1 MTIPLPEFNLPKKY
15 QYAAVCIIDGSPQE
29 SLNALVLGESLR
41 DRSVGY
47 DKILMVYGDC
57 NDIQKKAFQLVWD
70 QVYCV
75 PDIRGFFS
83 SSNLDCKFNNL
94 YLFTLLDYEKTLL
107 IESHLLVTESLL
119 DVFSFKVP
127 ALPAND
133 KLYAWSSN
141 LLIPNASLLSPD
153 GRFQSKTDIFL
164 VEPSQDEWDDSI
176 DYLKALLEETDDL
189 GLFRDF
195 IIKYFQGSWYSLSH
209 EYNFRDRFVIYGS
222 KRTFGVPPQEQPC
235 RVIGF
240 RESIKPSDI
249 FFFGEDLRLFQDKL
263 PVLLQEII
271 ERVTSW
277 NDFPRLAPSQS
288 AADRCLA
295 IYRCWF
301 ETLFSLTERIFDRL
315 GVTLFQVVRPAPTF
329 PVEELEAM
337 SNEAHENREIKEKA
351 RAERPVRRFNL
362 GKNVLAHND
371 RKFEVTDKAV
381 VTRFRTIGS

>member
-1 MTIPLPEFNLPKKY
+1 MTIPLPEFNLSKKFR
-15 QYAAVCIIDGSPQE
+15 YAVVCIIDGSPQE

-41 DRSVGY
+41 DHAVGF
-47 DKILMVYGDC
+47 DKILMVYGAC
-57 NDIQKKAFQLVWD
+57 NEILKRAFQLVWD
-70 QVYCV
+70 NVYCV
-75 PDIRGFFS
+75 KDIRGSFN

-94 YLFTLLDYEKTLL
+94 YLFTLLDYEKVLL
-107 IESHLLVTESLL
+107 IESHLLVTGSLL
-119 DVFSFKVP
+119 DVFSFKAP

-141 LLIPNASLLSPD
+141 QLIPNAALLSPD

-195 IIKYFQGSWYSLSH
+195 IIRYFQGSWYSLSH

-222 KRTFGVPPQEQPC
+222 KQTFGVPPQEQLC

-249 FFFGEDLRLFQDKL
+249 FFFGEDLHVFQDKL

-277 NDFPRLAPSQS
+277 NDFPTLAPSQS
-288 AADRCLA
+288 ATDRCLA

-301 ETLFSLTERIFDRL
+301 ETLFSLTERISDRL

-329 PVEELEAM
+329 PVEELEAR
-337 SNEAHENREIKEKA
+337 SKEAYENREVKEKA
-351 RAERPVRRFNL
+351 RAVRPVRRFQL
-362 GKNVLAHND
+362 GKNVMAPND
-371 RKFEVTDKAV
+371 RKLEVTDKAV
-381 VTRFRTIGS
+381 VSRFRTIGS